1 MAFDLRRD
9 RELFLPMTS
18 ILAAM
23 SVGLLIVI
31 GLLPAE
37 VLAADAAPTAEAQSQ
52 DNKGVQSEEKPP
64 EGVLGR
70 IESRFY
76 GATPE
81 EQTRLEEERKRLSA
95 AAAVFGTDPTAI
107 NGYYQLEYGHNTF
120 LHNLRTDS
128 ATAEAR
134 LPITPNFVMRV
145 TMPYVWADLNQPR
158 GFTTNGA
165 SDLLVRFGGR
175 VYASPELAV
184 FVGGDATF
192 PTGSNDQLSTGKY
205 TLGPG
210 GAVAVPLPRLR
221 SLFFSFVQDY
231 NSVGGD
237 PSRANLHFMRVT
249 SAFNTIWSERWW
261 TTASMEWDMNWNNNR
276 KTTMNLL
283 GEIGHRLDQHWNVFA
298 SYGAG
303 VMGRDSFLGLDWT
316 VQLGVRWV
324 FMTPFFQERVLE
336 QFPMPAPPSH

>member
-1 MAFDLRRD
+1 MN
-9 RELFLPMTS
+9 
-18 ILAAM
+18 
-23 SVGLLIVI
+23 LLIVLAI
-31 GLLPAE
+31 LCAVGLGTGSISIAAETSSGRADEPVEAPAE
-37 VLAADAAPTAEAQSQ
+37 KQ
-52 DNKGVQSEEKPP
+52 P
-64 EGVLGR
+64 ESAGGPLQR
-70 IESRFY
+70 LESRFY

-81 EQTRLEEERKRLSA
+81 EQARLEEERKRLSA
-95 AAAVFGTDPTAI
+95 AAAGFGTDPTAI
-107 NGYYQLEYGHNTF
+107 NGYYQLEYGHSTF
-120 LHNLRTDS
+120 LNNLRSDS

-134 LPITPNFVMRV
+134 LPITPNFLVRV

-165 SDLLVRFGGR
+165 SDLLVRTGGR
-175 VYASPELAV
+175 LYASPELAL
-184 FVGGDATF
+184 FVGTDITF

-210 GAVAVPLPRLR
+210 AAAAVPLPRVR
-221 SLFFSFVQDY
+221 SLIFVFVQDY

-261 TTASMEWDMNWNNNR
+261 STASMEWDMNWNQNR

-283 GEIGHRLDQHWNVFA
+283 GEVGHRFDKHWNLFV

-303 VMGRDSFLGLDWT
+303 VTGRDTFLGLDWT
-316 VQLGVRWV
+316 VQAGVRWV
-324 FMTPFFQERVLE
+324 FQTPFFGERLVEELPI
-336 QFPMPAPPSH
+336 QGR

>member
-1 MAFDLRRD
+1 MS
-9 RELFLPMTS
+9 FLKS
-18 ILAAM
+18 L
-23 SVGLLIVI
+23 SLGLLMALGFSPVEVPAADIKS
-31 GLLPAE
+31 PAE
-37 VLAADAAPTAEAQSQ
+37 SQSQ
-52 DNKGVQSEEKPP
+52 DNRGAESDGKPVEPEKQPGP
-64 EGVLGR
+64 LERSILR
-70 IESRFY
+70 LESRMM

-81 EQTRLEEERKRLSA
+81 ERARLEEERKRLSA

-120 LHNLRTDS
+120 LHNLRTDT

-134 LPITPNFVMRV
+134 LPITPNFIMRV

-165 SDLLVRFGGR
+165 SDLLVRLGGR

-184 FVGGDATF
+184 FVGGDVTF
-192 PTGSNDQLSTGKY
+192 PTGSNDRLSTGKY

-210 GAVAVPLPRLR
+210 GAVAVPMPRVR
-221 SLFFSFVQDY
+221 SLLFTFVQDY
-231 NSVGGD
+231 SSVGGD
-237 PSRANLHFMRVT
+237 PSRTNLHFMRVT

-261 TTASMEWDMNWNNNR
+261 TTASLEWDMNWNNNR

-283 GEIGHRLDQHWNVFA
+283 GEVGHRLDKHWSIFA

-316 VQLGVRWV
+316 VQAGVRWV
-324 FMTPFFQERVLE
+324 FLTPFFSERVTE
-336 QFPMPAPPSH
+336 QFPIEPHAPPSR

>member
-1 MAFDLRRD
+1 VTSIPVTVTAC
-9 RELFLPMTS
+9 LFLWLSLFPLE
-18 ILAAM
+18 I
-23 SVGLLIVI
+23 
-31 GLLPAE
+31 
-37 VLAADAAPTAEAQSQ
+37 LAADASPTAETQAQDDKHTESA
-52 DNKGVQSEEKPP
+52 EEKPG
-64 EGVLGR
+64 GVLGR
-70 IESRFY
+70 MESRFY

-81 EQTRLEEERKRLSA
+81 EQARLEEERKRLSA

-120 LHNLRTDS
+120 LHNLRTDT

-134 LPITPNFVMRV
+134 LPITPNFIMRV

-205 TLGPG
+205 TVGPG
-210 GAVAVPLPRLR
+210 AAAAVPLPRLR
-221 SLFFSFVQDY
+221 SLFFTFAQDY
-231 NSVGGD
+231 SSVGGD

-261 TTASMEWDMNWNNNR
+261 TTASMEWDMNWNQNR

-283 GEIGHRLDQHWNVFA
+283 GEVGHRFDQHWNVFA

-303 VMGRDSFLGLDWT
+303 VMGRDTFLGLDWT
-316 VQLGVRWV
+316 VQLGARWV
-324 FMTPFFQERVLE
+324 FMTPFFSQRVLE
-336 QFPMPAPPSH
+336 QFPKPGPPSQ